1 MIGKLTIAIGLISLS
16 GCSLFQP
23 TAKPSEITLTKA
35 MQDLGTGLKL
45 MKMGEGDV
53 KTGLIASDV
62 TVVFNIAAS
71 DKKSGGLTI
80 DMSAPIESGT
90 GTGKA
95 TGNLAAE
102 STSQRGNTVTIKFV
116 NLLTIPKET
125 LAYKGTLKEA
135 MDEVKT
141 PASPIEPY
149 KGKLE
154 VNSLTDLEKL
164 SLDPSTTS
172 N

>member
-1 MIGKLTIAIGLISLS
+1 MLGKLITAIGVVSLS

-35 MQDLGTGLKL
+35 MQDLGIGLKL

-90 GTGKA
+90 GTGKVG
-95 TGNLAAE
+95 GNLAAE
-102 STSQRGNTVTIKFV
+102 SASQRGNTVTIKFV
-116 NLLTIPKET
+116 NLLTIPKDT
-125 LAYKGTLKEA
+125 LAYKGTLKET
-135 MDEVKT
+135 MDEVKAPMT
-141 PASPIEPY
+141 PIEPY
-149 KGKLE
+149 KGRLE
-154 VNSLTDLEKL
+154 IKSLTDLEQL
-164 SLDPSTTS
+164 SLNPVTE
-172 N
+172 